1 MRLFLSSNK
10 LLSNFKSLRMS
21 INLSMSI
28 IQMLS
33 CNPSSKSSRRSF
45 KIKLRIV
52 ITRLIPLKVLF
63 VDSKKRRTL

>member
-1 MRLFLSSNK
+1 
-10 LLSNFKSLRMS
+10 
-21 INLSMSI
+21 MSI